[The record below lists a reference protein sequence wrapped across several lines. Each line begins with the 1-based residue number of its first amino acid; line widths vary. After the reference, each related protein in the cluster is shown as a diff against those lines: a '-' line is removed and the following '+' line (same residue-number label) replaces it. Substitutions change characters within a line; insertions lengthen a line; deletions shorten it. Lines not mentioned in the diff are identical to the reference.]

1 VAVREDPLADREDL
15 DPVQVVLAADR
26 ADQEDLVGF
35 RVVPVVP
42 VVQVVREDAAV
53 EEEVA
58 GVLQAVEHLTPH
70 KSLK

>member
-1 VAVREDPLADREDL
+1 VAVREDPVADREDL
-15 DPVQVVLAADR
+15 APVQVVLAADGADQ

-35 RVVPVVP
+35 RVVPVVR
-42 VVQVVREDAAV
+42 VGREDAA
-53 EEEVA
+53 EEEGVA